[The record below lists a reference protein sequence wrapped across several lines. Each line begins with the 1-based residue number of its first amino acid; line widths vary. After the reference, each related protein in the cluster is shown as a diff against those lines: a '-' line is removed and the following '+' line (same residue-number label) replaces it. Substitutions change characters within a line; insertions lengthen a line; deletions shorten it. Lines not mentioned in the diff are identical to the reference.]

1 MSQVAEEFEES
12 EFEIQT
18 TELGEQWRRHVV
30 IAAQENPLFSRES
43 GMRLDRAIR
52 CRSGCRHSERERER
66 EGYQTLFLS
75 VGARSKCT
83 KRQTGFVV

>member
-18 TELGEQWRRHVV
+18 TELGEQWRHVV
-30 IAAQENPLFSRES
+30 IAAEENPLFSRES

-52 CRSGCRHSERERER
+52 CRSGCRHSESERV
-66 EGYQTLFLS
+66 YQTLFLS
-75 VGARSKCT
+75 VGARSKCPIL
-83 KRQTGFVV
+83 QTGFVV